1 VQALHGHKTLV
12 LQQRLMTGSGWHEQ
26 DLVFPS
32 LTGGPL
38 DPARVN
44 QALHT
49 ALHKAGLPVLR
60 VHDLRHTAA
69 TLLLEAG
76 THPKVVQD
84 LLGHSTIA
92 MTLDLYSHVTPR
104 IQQEATTRMQELLFG
119 GTSGTLTTQEHEKSG
134 KSVTSSS

>member
-1 VQALHGHKTLV
+1 MLKDHRALVAKLCTAAGA
-12 LQQRLMTGSGWHEQ
+12 QWRDEGLM
-26 DLVFPS
+26 FPS
-32 LTGGPL
+32 LSGGPL

-44 QALHT
+44 QALHM
-49 ALHKAGLPVLR
+49 ALHKAGLPPVR
-60 VHDLRHTAA
+60 AHDLRHTAA
-69 TLLLEAG
+69 TLLLETG

-119 GTSGTLTTQEHEKSG
+119 IENEPRTARKHDRA
-134 KSVTSSS
+134 